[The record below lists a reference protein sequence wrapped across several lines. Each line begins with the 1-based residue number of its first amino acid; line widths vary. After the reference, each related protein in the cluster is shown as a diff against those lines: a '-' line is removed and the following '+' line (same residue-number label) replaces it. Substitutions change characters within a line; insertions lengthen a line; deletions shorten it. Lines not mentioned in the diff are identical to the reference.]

1 MNSSSSDAGGNCGAC
16 GSLPQSYLAQTGYGE
31 QFPAAA
37 YQLER
42 LGLDMRRDIWRCK
55 ACGALFDWEDNSQ
68 LYGSG
73 NLDEET
79 LGRLGPA
86 AAKAVGA
93 LLDPGFHGMAG
104 DELVALAAKE
114 VPRPLFNNIVQY
126 LVYRTTRLEPL
137 VPGLVAVLAK
147 DNEQHLVHIVRDWAG
162 RKRQRLAWAI
172 DLIERGGKPYNY
184 FTEALLKVLRETL
197 AKAPA

>member
-1 MNSSSSDAGGNCGAC
+1 MAKSSGETTGCGVC
-16 GSLPQSYLAQTGYGE
+16 GRLPDSYLAQTGYGE

-37 YQLER
+37 HQLER
-42 LGLDMRRDIWRCK
+42 LGLDNRRDVWRCPS
-55 ACGALFDWEDNSQ
+55 CGALFDWEDNSQ

-79 LGRLGPA
+79 LNRLGPA
-86 AAKAVGA
+86 ASTAIGA
-93 LLDPGFHGMAG
+93 LLDPAYRGMAG

-114 VPRPLFNNIVQY
+114 APRPLFNSVLQH
-126 LVYRTTRLEPL
+126 LVYHTTRLEPL
-137 VPGLVAVLAK
+137 IPGLVALLAK

-162 RKRQRLAWAI
+162 RKRQRLAWSI
-172 DLIERGGKPYNY
+172 DLIERGGRPYNY